1 MRPYFYH
8 VKKLNIGCVADQ
20 AIPKW
25 ADFLVPDFP
34 KEATEAIVLF
44 SGDPRKNATQFPLTQ
59 RENLVDHD
67 TLKRLTT
74 PSSHVS
80 TLIDFVPKGLPS
92 RAINLSW
99 PRWERLALSTTHR
112 KRKGIRLNLV
122 ALGDVGSTLLI
133 GLCLAGRDCIDE
145 IGIYDRSPEN
155 QRRFVLETNQILA
168 FGQSKQTPRVFA
180 IEKEEVFDG
189 DYFVFCASKSIPPL
203 SQTSG
208 DVRMVQLEGNR
219 KILKEY
225 AKMARLNDFQGE
237 FCVVSDPVDPLCLSA
252 YLDSNTNQDHLDYQ
266 GLRPEQIHGFGL
278 GVMYARA
285 AYLAESTIGDSAFLA
300 HGRAYGP
307 HGKGL
312 VVANSILAYEED
324 KSIRLTEATLNANHL
339 VREAGFKPYIAPALS
354 SGALSILSM
363 IRGNWHLSANFLGG
377 VYFGAANQLL
387 DDGVDFERLTLP
399 APLMERLKETH
410 RGLEAIL

>member
-8 VKKLNIGCVADQ
+8 LADKNIGCIADQ
-20 AIPKW
+20 PIPEWKE
-25 ADFLVPDFP
+25 ALVPRFP
-34 KEATEAIVLF
+34 KHTKEAIVLF
-44 SGDPRKNATQFPLTQ
+44 SGEPGKNAVQFPLSQKAT
-59 RENLVDHD
+59 LLDHD
-67 TLKRLTT
+67 TLDRLKTA
-74 PSSHVS
+74 SSPGS
-80 TLIDFVPKGLPS
+80 SLIDFVPEGIPI
-92 RAINLSW
+92 RAINLAW
-99 PRWERLALSTTHR
+99 PKWERLVSTLPR
-112 KRKGIRLNLV
+112 KRTGIHLNLV

-133 GLCLAGRDCIDE
+133 GLCLAGGDCIEE
-145 IGIYDRSPEN
+145 IGIYDRSPET
-155 QRRFVLETNQILA
+155 QRRFVLETNQILS
-168 FGQSKQTPRVFA
+168 FGQTKQAPRVRA

-189 DYFVFCASKSIPPL
+189 DYFVFCASKGIPPL

-225 AKMARLNDFQGE
+225 AQMARLKDFQGE

-252 YLDSNTNQDHLDYQ
+252 YLDSNANQDGLDFQ

-285 AYLAESTIGDSAFLA
+285 AYLAESTIQDPDFLI

-312 VVANSILAYEED
+312 VVANSIDEYEES
-324 KSIRLTEATLNANHL
+324 KSLLLTEATLNANHL
-339 VREAGFKPYIAPALS
+339 VRETGFKPYIAPALS

-363 IRGNWHLSANFLGG
+363 IRGDWHLSANFLGG

-387 DDGVDFERLTLP
+387 DHGVEFERL
-399 APLMERLKETH
+399 PLSDSLMKRLKETH
-410 RGLEAIL
+410 QGLEAIL

>member
-8 VKKLNIGCVADQ
+8 LMDLKIGCIADQ
-20 AIPKW
+20 PITKW
-25 ADFLVPDFP
+25 EEYLVPRFP
-34 KEATEAIVLF
+34 NEATEAVIFF
-44 SGDPRKNATQFPLTQ
+44 SGDPRKNAAQFPLIQ
-59 RENLVDHD
+59 RESLIDHD
-67 TLKRLTT
+67 TLERLNT
-74 PSSHVS
+74 PSPQASS
-80 TLIDFVPKGLPS
+80 LIDFVPEGLPC

-99 PRWERLALSTTHR
+99 PKWEHLISSPPR

-133 GLCLAGRDCIDE
+133 GLCLTGNDCIEE
-145 IGIYDRSPEN
+145 IGIYDRSPEK
-155 QRRFVLETNQILA
+155 QKRFVLETNQILT
-168 FGQSKQTPRVFA
+168 FGQTKQTPRVRA

-189 DYFVFCASKSIPPL
+189 DYFVFCASKGIPPL

-208 DVRMVQLEGNR
+208 DVRMVQFEGNR

-225 AKMARLNDFQGE
+225 AQMARLNDFQGE

-252 YLDSNTNQDHLDYQ
+252 YLDSNTYHDHLDYQ

-285 AYLAESTIGDSAFLA
+285 AYLAESTIGDSEFLT

-312 VVANSILAYEED
+312 VIANSILGYEED
-324 KSIRLTEATLNANHL
+324 KSMMLTKATLHANHL
-339 VREAGFKPYIAPALS
+339 VREVGFKPYIAPALS

-387 DDGVDFERLTLP
+387 DSGVEFERLTLP
-399 APLMERLKETH
+399 VPLMERLKETH
-410 RGLEAIL
+410 HGLEAIL